1 MDKDTIIQLR
11 QQPIEAVAERLGLRV
26 TRHKSLCPFHDDHHA
41 SMSYNVR
48 KNTYRCFACGAHGGT
63 IDLVI
68 NLLRKSFPDAC
79 RWLADSANI
88 IVEEHNPKTQN
99 SKLKIQNSFDASRY
113 ARHFEHPWLSDEA
126 IRFLFDERRLNPRVV
141 RWCRLTS
148 WTDRQGTHWLQT
160 PFFDATGKLIGLQN
174 RNLDY
179 HKPEKEVFHEK
190 DKPNKE
196 DCPTKSHHSP
206 PYGGGAGGGA
216 TPPRFR
222 FPYGARCSIYNLPVT
237 AMLRPEEPLYITE
250 GCSDCWAMLSA
261 GHKAVAIP
269 SATLLSK
276 ADKDLLCNL
285 AERLGT
291 TFHMY
296 PDRDA
301 PGERLFMQLK
311 EVLPSLEHHQLP
323 PDCKDCKDFSDYY
336 MKAQKGHRSP
346 TPWPLPR
353 REGRGMNRLEPYPLA
368 PPPQGGERYEP
379 TANNINNK

>member
-206 PYGGGAGGGA
+206 PYGRGRGWGYSSPLPLPLWRPMLHLQPARHGHAAPRRTALHHGRLLRLLGHALRRSQGGGYTISHAPLQSRQGLAVQPRRTSGHILPHVSRPRRSRRTALHAAQGSPPLAGAPSVA
-216 TPPRFR
+216 TRLQ
-222 FPYGARCSIYNLPVT
+222 GL
-237 AMLRPEEPLYITE
+237 LRLLHEGTE
-250 GCSDCWAMLSA
+250 GP
-261 GHKAVAIP
+261 KA
-269 SATLLSK
+269 
-276 ADKDLLCNL
+276 
-285 AERLGT
+285 
-291 TFHMY
+291 
-296 PDRDA
+296 
-301 PGERLFMQLK
+301 
-311 EVLPSLEHHQLP
+311 LP
-323 PDCKDCKDFSDYY
+323 P
-336 MKAQKGHRSP
+336 GPSP
-346 TPWPLPR
+346 A
-353 REGRGMNRLEPYPLA
+353 GRGA
-368 PPPQGGERYEP
+368 V
-379 TANNINNK
+379 

>member
-99 SKLKIQNSFDASRY
+99 SKLKTQNSFDASRY

-196 DCPTKSHHSP
+196 DCPTKSHHSLP
-206 PYGGGAGGGA
+206 TGEGQGVGLLLPASASPMAPDAPSTTCPSRPCCAPKNRSTSRKAAPTAG
-216 TPPRFR
+216 P
-222 FPYGARCSIYNLPVT
+222 CSPPVT
-237 AMLRPEEPLYITE
+237 RRWLYHQPRSSPKPTRT
-250 GCSDCWAMLSA
+250 CCATSPNVWAQPSTC
-261 GHKAVAIP
+261 IP
-269 SATLLSK
+269 TATLPANGSSCSSRK
-276 ADKDLLCNL
+276 SSPRWSTISCHPTA
-285 AERLGT
+285 RT
-291 TFHMY
+291 
-296 PDRDA
+296 
-301 PGERLFMQLK
+301 
-311 EVLPSLEHHQLP
+311 
-323 PDCKDCKDFSDYY
+323 
-336 MKAQKGHRSP
+336 SP
-346 TPWPLPR
+346 T
-353 REGRGMNRLEPYPLA
+353 
-368 PPPQGGERYEP
+368 
-379 TANNINNK
+379 TT

>member
-222 FPYGARCSIYNLPVT
+222 YPSGARCSIYNLPVT

-323 PDCKDCKDFSDYY
+323 PDCKDFSDYY
-336 MKAQKGHRSP
+336 MKAQKA
-346 TPWPLPR
+346 T
-353 REGRGMNRLEPYPLA
+353 EA
-368 PPPQGGERYEP
+368 PPPGPSPAGRG
-379 TANNINNK
+379 AV